1 MSIAERLAEDLKSA
15 MKARDETEKGAI
27 RLMRA
32 AIQNAEIEKGRALDE
47 AAELDVLARMAKQRR
62 ESIEAYRTHGR
73 DDRAA
78 QEEAELAIVSRYLP
92 AQADEDEIRALAR
105 QAMSEL
111 GASGPGD
118 RGKVMGKVMPQL
130 KGRADGNAV
139 GRIVGELLEQGA

>member
-47 AAELDVLARMAKQRR
+47 AAELGVLTRMAKQRR

-92 AQADEDEIRALAR
+92 AQADEDEIRALA
-105 QAMSEL
+105 QKAMSEL
-111 GASGPGD
+111 SASGPGD

>member
-47 AAELDVLARMAKQRR
+47 AAELDVLTRTAKQRR
-62 ESIEAYRTHGR
+62 ESIEAYRAHGR

-92 AQADEDEIRALAR
+92 AQADEDEIRALAQ